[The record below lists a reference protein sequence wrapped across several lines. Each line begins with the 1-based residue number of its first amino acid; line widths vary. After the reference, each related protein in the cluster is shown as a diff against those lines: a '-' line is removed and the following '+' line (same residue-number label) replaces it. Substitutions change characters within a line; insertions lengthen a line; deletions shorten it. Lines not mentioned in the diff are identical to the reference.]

1 MARTNTV
8 RKQVRGFAIAWT
20 IITLAMGACT
30 FAAIFAASGSLGLTA
45 SGANSP
51 RSSVA
56 LPVATTG
63 SSVRAVVVPT
73 NTPFPTRQPTAVPP
87 TEDAAAIAAAEEE
100 AAAPEPTRLP
110 VDVDEFEVGIQVQVS
125 YDLMDAWMDVAS
137 GQLGTEWVK
146 QQVRWEDIEPE
157 QGEYDWGPVDT
168 YLESAASHGVK
179 VLISVVTAPDWAREP
194 GISLERHGP
203 PADPA
208 VYAGFVRAIL
218 ERHPGKVHAVEVWN
232 EMNLDREWTSM
243 RGLNAANYVALLRET
258 YEAIKEVD
266 PGIIVVSG
274 ALSPT
279 GFDDGVTA
287 RDDAAFMDALI
298 AAGMLNYTDC
308 VGAHHNGYNVSP
320 NYTYNQVP
328 NDPSASFRGPFD
340 NPHRSWS
347 FRSTLQAYALKIENA
362 GGEQKLCIT
371 EFGWPSTEDLDGSP
385 AGFGFADDNTLE
397 EQAEFTVDA
406 LNNMEEWGFVRL
418 AFIWNL
424 NYGPQAGWDPSN
436 DNVPYSLIGPDTT
449 FRPAFDAVKEWLAE
463 HHESS

>member
-1 MARTNTV
+1 MPA
-8 RKQVRGFAIAWT
+8 
-20 IITLAMGACT
+20 
-30 FAAIFAASGSLGLTA
+30 
-45 SGANSP
+45 ANSA
-51 RSSVA
+51 RSNVA
-56 LPVATTG
+56 LPAATNPG
-63 SSVRAVVVPT
+63 ASRVVVVPT
-73 NTPFPTRQPTAVPP
+73 NTPFPTRQPTSIPA
-87 TEDAAAIAAAEEE
+87 TEEVVDVEPAAATA
-100 AAAPEPTRLP
+100 EPTRLP
-110 VDVDEFEVGIQVQVS
+110 VDVDEFEVGTQVQVS
-125 YDLMDAWMDVAS
+125 FDLMDAWMDVAS
-137 GQLGTEWVK
+137 NQLGVDWVK
-146 QQVRWEDIEPE
+146 QQIRWEDIEPA
-157 QGEYDWGPVDT
+157 QGEYDWGPVDV
-168 YLESAASHGVK
+168 YLESAASHGTK

-208 VYAGFVRAIL
+208 TYAGFVRAIL

-266 PGIIVVSG
+266 PGVIVVSG

-287 RDDAAFMDALI
+287 RDDAAYMDSLI

-320 NYTYNQVP
+320 DYTYDAVP

-347 FRSTLQAYALKIENA
+347 FRSTLQSYALKIENA
-362 GGEQKLCIT
+362 GGDQKLCVT
-371 EFGWPSTEDLDGSP
+371 EFGWPSTEDLSGSP
-385 AGFGFADDNTLE
+385 EGFGFADDNTLE
-397 EQAEFTVDA
+397 EQAEFTVAA
-406 LNNMEEWGFVRL
+406 LNNMEDWGFVRL

-424 NYGPQAGWDPSN
+424 NYGAQAGWDPSN

-449 FRPAFDAVKEWLAE
+449 FRPAFDAVKEWLVE
-463 HHESS
+463 HHAAN

>member
-1 MARTNTV
+1 MARTNTI
-8 RKQVRGFAIAWT
+8 RKQVRGFAIVWT
-20 IITLAMGACT
+20 LVTLLMGACT
-30 FAAIFAASGSLGLTA
+30 FVAIFAAYGSLPMPA
-45 SGANSP
+45 ANSA
-51 RSSVA
+51 RSNVA
-56 LPVATTG
+56 LPVATNP
-63 SSVRAVVVPT
+63 SAVRAVVVPT
-73 NTPFPTRQPTAVPP
+73 NTPFPTRQPTRVPA
-87 TEDAAAIAAAEEE
+87 TEEVVAAQVEEE
-100 AAAPEPTRLP
+100 AETVQPTRLP
-110 VDVDEFEVGIQVQVS
+110 VDVDEFEVGVQVQVS
-125 YDLMDAWMDVAS
+125 FDLMDAWMDVAS
-137 GQLGTEWVK
+137 NQLGVDWVK
-146 QQVRWEDIEPE
+146 QQIRWEDIEPE
-157 QGEYDWGPVDT
+157 QGEYDWGPVDI
-168 YLESAASHGVK
+168 YLDSAAEHGTK

-194 GISLERHGP
+194 GISLQRHGP

-208 VYAGFVRAIL
+208 TYAGFVRAIL

-243 RGLNAANYVALLRET
+243 RGLNAGNYVALLRET

-320 NYTYNQVP
+320 NYTYDAIP
-328 NDPSASFRGPFD
+328 NDPSATFRGPFD

-347 FRSTLQAYALKIENA
+347 FRSTLQSYALKIENA
-362 GGEQKLCIT
+362 GGDQKLCIT
-371 EFGWPSTEDLDGSP
+371 EFGWPSTEDLTGSP

-406 LNNMEEWGFVRL
+406 LNNMQEWGFVRL

-449 FRPAFDAVKEWLAE
+449 FRPAFDAVKEWLVD
-463 HHESS
+463 HHASS